1 MAIPQ
6 HYQNFKVV
14 RFVFETP
21 PATFIYRL
29 YIQVYEHMNQAL
41 LRDGLLARSFGAE
54 QASLHFE
61 NLLNTSLNNLSVCY
75 DGSSGCFFLRN
86 DALGHTH
93 VPVLLD
99 YYAAFAPLVIGQYYW
114 YVLYF
119 CRTTTVS
126 QAHHCFSVRQ
136 PRAETDRLR
145 YVQQARLELTIFLRH
160 AVGQGLG
167 LLATDAIAGD
177 CTHIRGWN
185 EPAPLGEKA
194 CIHLRIEV
202 RTVRCRACASS
213 VLTSNAQWPGGAP
226 YNRRVPTRDQTRERR
241 PITLQRFL
249 LQVGRAVEEFLQ
261 VRSRYFC
268 GSETIL
274 RPSGVGIDL
283 PALFQSWSPS
293 RLRRYYDPRGRRCQ
307 RGILAAGR
315 SSAFYTTSQD
325 VS

>member
-6 HYQNFKVV
+6 HYQNYKVV
-14 RFVFETP
+14 
-21 PATFIYRL
+21 
-29 YIQVYEHMNQAL
+29 YERMNQAL

-61 NLLNTSLNNLSVCY
+61 NLLNTPLHNLSVCY

-114 YVLYF
+114 
-119 CRTTTVS
+119 
-126 QAHHCFSVRQ
+126 Q

-145 YVQQARLELTIFLRH
+145 YVQQARLELSIFLRH

-167 LLATDAIAGD
+167 VLATDAIAGD

-185 EPAPLGEKA
+185 DPAPLGEKA
-194 CIHLRIEV
+194 CIHLRIE
-202 RTVRCRACASS
+202 
-213 VLTSNAQWPGGAP
+213 WPGGAP

-261 VRSRYFC
+261 SRS
-268 GSETIL
+268 
-274 RPSGVGIDL
+274 
-283 PALFQSWSPS
+283 
-293 RLRRYYDPRGRRCQ
+293 
-307 RGILAAGR
+307 
-315 SSAFYTTSQD
+315 TS
-325 VS
+325 

>member
-6 HYQNFKVV
+6 HYQNYKVV
-14 RFVFETP
+14 RLAPDLSSIT
-21 PATFIYRL
+21 ILDR
-29 YIQVYEHMNQAL
+29 IHCQVYERMNQAL

-61 NLLNTSLNNLSVCY
+61 NLLNTPLNNLSVCY

-114 YVLYF
+114 YVICF
-119 CRTTTVS
+119 DRTTTPAQS
-126 QAHHCFSVRQ
+126 RHHPSVRQ

-145 YVQQARLELTIFLRH
+145 YVQQARLELSIFLRH

-167 LLATDAIAGD
+167 VLATDAIAGD

-185 EPAPLGEKA
+185 DPAPLGEKA

-202 RTVRCRACASS
+202 RTVRCRPCPSCVS
-213 VLTSNAQWPGGAP
+213 TVNTQWPGGAP

-261 VRSRYFC
+261 VRGRYFC
-268 GSETIL
+268 DSGSIL
-274 RPSGVGIDL
+274 T
-283 PALFQSWSPS
+283 
-293 RLRRYYDPRGRRCQ
+293 PRGCWNRPTHV
-307 RGILAAGR
+307 ILVKV
-315 SSAFYTTSQD
+315 D
-325 VS
+325 VLIVAIL